1 MLFYLRNVPS
11 LKYTD
16 MTPEE
21 KIKKLQEWLD
31 DFPSWLSERADY
43 ARGYKAGILQAR
55 TIVNDIING

>member
-1 MLFYLRNVPS
+1 
-11 LKYTD
+11 